1 MTKDATKKSTKSK
14 KEILEEILEK
24 LIPYRDMAEW
34 FLLLTREDGNE
45 QLKEDLYQEIL
56 KQIRN
61 INSKTQQEKIKWA
74 LEKLKE
80 KSNAITKSDEE
91 EAAQMLNDFLDN
103 I

>member
-1 MTKDATKKSTKSK
+1 MMTENTPKTK

-34 FLLLTREDGNE
+34 FLLLIREDWNE
-45 QLKEDLYQEIL
+45 KLKEDLYQEIL
-56 KQIRN
+56 KQMRN
-61 INSKTQQEKIKWA
+61 IKSKTQQDKIKWA
-74 LEKLKE
+74 LKKLKE
-80 KSNAITKSDEE
+80 KAEATTKADEE

>member
-1 MTKDATKKSTKSK
+1 MTEDATKKPIKSK

-34 FLLLTREDGNE
+34 FLLLTREDWNE
-45 QLKEDLYQEIL
+45 KLQEDLYQEIL
-56 KQIRN
+56 KQMRN
-61 INSKTQQEKIKWA
+61 IKSKTQQDKIKWA
-74 LEKLKE
+74 LKKLQEKAE
-80 KSNAITKSDEE
+80 TTTKADEE